1 MNNTRKSDQ
10 NRGLKL
16 LHSVV
21 RLMAPGLLCLL
32 AAACAT
38 PGGPDGDG
46 SDATQANASQCTP
59 GTKGQG
65 GDVSHGTGAQ
75 QTCVHTGPIVITEKH
90 PVDPDIKAEF
100 QQAIVLL
107 KKENYPDAIRMLKG
121 VTGKTSKFSGP
132 FIDLGIAYEQTKEY
146 KKAERSLKKALAIQP
161 MHPAALN
168 ELGVVYRK
176 TGRYS
181 DARKVYEK
189 LLRAY
194 PNYMPAHKNL
204 GVLCDIYIQDL
215 DCALKQYETYLKAEP
230 DDKKVK
236 IWVAD
241 VKRRM

>member
-1 MNNTRKSDQ
+1 MTIP
-10 NRGLKL
+10 
-16 LHSVV
+16 V
-21 RLMAPGLLCLL
+21 LLCLL
-32 AAACAT
+32 AAACAS
-38 PGGPDGDG
+38 PGGSGDEA
-46 SDATQANASQCTP
+46 DNATQANTSQCAP
-59 GTKGQG
+59 GSKGKGSASDQG
-65 GDVSHGTGAQ
+65 AGARR
-75 QTCVHTGPIVITEKH
+75 TCVHTGPIVIEEKH
-90 PVDPDIKAEF
+90 PVDPEIKAEF

-107 KKENYPDAIRMLKG
+107 KKGNYPDAIRMLKT
-121 VTGKTSKFSGP
+121 VTGKTTKFSGP

-146 KKAERSLKKALAIQP
+146 KKAEQNLKKALTIYP

-168 ELGVVYRK
+168 ELGIVYRK

-189 LLRAY
+189 LLHAY

-215 DCALKQYETYLKAEP
+215 DCALKQYETYLKSEP